1 MIRIQKI
8 ILKNFMSVGNKPLEV
23 NLDHDGI
30 TLICGDNGVGKSTL
44 FLYSIYYSL
53 YGKSFSKT
61 KLSSLVNNI
70 NNKDMLVEIYF
81 TINKHEYIIKRGIK
95 PNIFEIHIDG
105 KLKTQTAHNKDYQQ
119 FLEKEILHM
128 DEKTFR
134 QLVVI
139 GSTSYIPF
147 MRLSPWERRIVV
159 EDILDIGI
167 FSKMSEYSKLEMN
180 DINNNLSSLQEELH
194 KLEQNKAILD
204 AKKNQYMETS
214 EEYKK
219 SLEKELFTMEK
230 TINDLEEDYK
240 AIEETPDDI
249 FINMKNKKEKLTK
262 VVKEAEKI
270 QVSLETKIKNLEKTK
285 KFFDENNTC
294 PTCKMTI
301 PQEVKESNI
310 SIISTKIVDMN
321 DKINQCNDKIE
332 ELYSKIDKTKE
343 EIEKINETNRK
354 RSNILDNIKQNLK
367 QKQNIQDKINHIN
380 QDSKEKQENTNGEI
394 KEIESKIQKKETHI
408 DQVKNDIKSLVYLQ
422 NLLKDDGIKANII
435 SMYLP
440 KLNQLIQKYID
451 ICGFN
456 IVFSFNNTFDAFICD
471 RLQENREYMSMSE
484 GERSRIDLA
493 ITMSLRDLA
502 RLRSSISLNII
513 VIDED
518 DSTLDRNGQI
528 AFMEILNSIENTN
541 IMIISHHWEEYQS
554 YAKNNYIIR
563 KEHGFTKIEE
573 I

>member
-194 KLEQNKAILD
+194 KLEQNKTILD

-219 SLEKELFTMEK
+219 SLEKELVSMEK

-240 AIEETPDDI
+240 AIEETPDNTLID
-249 FINMKNKKEKLTK
+249 MKNKKEKLTK

-301 PQEVKESNI
+301 PQEVKENNI
-310 SIISTKIVDMN
+310 SIIGTKIVDMN

-394 KEIESKIQKKETHI
+394 KEIESKIQEKETHI
-408 DQVKNDIKSLVYLQ
+408 NQVKNNIKSLVYLQ